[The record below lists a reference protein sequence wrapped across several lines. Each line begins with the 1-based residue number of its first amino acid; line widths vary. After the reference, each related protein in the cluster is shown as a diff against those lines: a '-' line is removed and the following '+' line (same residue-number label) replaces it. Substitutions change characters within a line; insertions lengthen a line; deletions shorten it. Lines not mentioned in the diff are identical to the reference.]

1 MSGVAIVILEVVGV
15 LVGVAA
21 VVAGGYDDS
30 PGLQGLGLLLALG
43 GLVLLVRAALRAR
56 GAGAR
61 GSSR

>member
-1 MSGVAIVILEVVGV
+1 VSGVGVVVLELFGVVLGI
-15 LVGVAA
+15 AA

-30 PGLQGLGLLLALG
+30 PGLQGLGLVLALG
-43 GLVLLVRAALRAR
+43 CLWLLVRAGLRAR

>member
-1 MSGVAIVILEVVGV
+1 MAIIVLEVVGV

-30 PGLQGLGLLLALG
+30 PGLQGLGLLLAVGCLA
-43 GLVLLVRAALRAR
+43 LLVRAALRAR
-56 GAGAR
+56 GAAAR

>member
-1 MSGVAIVILEVVGV
+1 MATVLLEVVGV
-15 LVGVAA
+15 LVGIAA

-43 GLVLLVRAALRAR
+43 CAVLLVRAAVA
-56 GAGAR
+56 AAR